1 MTDMIEL
8 TIDLPDEHSTIDF
21 GARLAQS
28 CKPPMRIYLSG
39 ELGAGKTTL
48 SRGFIRG
55 LGHVGSVKSPTYT
68 LVEPYEFDD
77 AMVFH
82 FDLYR
87 VADPEELA
95 YMGFDDYLMA
105 PALLLVEWAERGG
118 DWLPPPDLL
127 IHLSS
132 LDGGRQLTLSGRSQQ
147 GNRVCQQLQ
156 CNLYPLQHPGN
167 REPTVGPISYFEHC
181 SGNCFAGACQHLTT
195 NYLRGDVS
203 SDLHLKSAKHQL
215 ILIRFSKIDD

>member
-55 LGHVGSVKSPTYT
+55 LGHTGSVKSPTYT

-132 LDGGRQLTLSGRSQQ
+132 LDGGRQLTLKGRSQQ
-147 GNRVCQQLQ
+147 GKRVCQQLM
-156 CNLYPLQHPGN
+156 
-167 REPTVGPISYFEHC
+167 
-181 SGNCFAGACQHLTT
+181 A
-195 NYLRGDVS
+195 
-203 SDLHLKSAKHQL
+203 
-215 ILIRFSKIDD
+215 